1 MVAFPG
7 FDTESERQLFKKELE
22 FWGINPGN
30 QKQAKPVDTDLFQK
44 KDLSNVKSMKPQGY
58 GNSNKTPRMH
68 PIDDNIGKKP
78 AQVALPNSLIKMM
91 STRPVNAT
99 DPVIKK
105 WDTLGPMN
113 LNDPKMKNEWS
124 TIDGLHF
131 G

>member
-1 MVAFPG
+1 
-7 FDTESERQLFKKELE
+7 
-22 FWGINPGN
+22 
-30 QKQAKPVDTDLFQK
+30 
-44 KDLSNVKSMKPQGY
+44 
-58 GNSNKTPRMH
+58 MH
-68 PIDDNIGKKP
+68 PIDDGIGKKP
-78 AQVALPNSLIKMM
+78 TVITLPNSLIKMM